1 MMLRMA
7 LWPSTSG
14 IRGCFLYGWG
24 CKTIA
29 FSGSAMKIVFLLTAN
44 ETHKSDFDSSFDS
57 NIQGIQGNK
66 EEYRGTQRT
75 FLLT

>member
-1 MMLRMA
+1 MMLRLA
-7 LWPSTSG
+7 PRPSVSG
-14 IRGCFLYGWG
+14 IRGYFLYGRG

-29 FSGSAMKIVFLLTAN
+29 LSGSVMKIVFLLTAN
-44 ETHKSDFDSSFDS
+44 ETRKSDFDSSFDS

-66 EEYRGTQRT
+66 EECRGTQRT